1 MMCLAIFPLRS
12 SAPKTSIS
20 DSLGVSA
27 PKALNLERAARAQC
41 GRLIDG
47 DGAACSVYVPCLV
60 HDV

>member
-27 PKALNLERAARAQC
+27 PKALNLSALHER
-41 GRLIDG
+41 GVG
-47 DGAACSVYVPCLV
+47 F
-60 HDV
+60 